1 MKKSLIILLFLFT
14 FIFASEPYTP
24 KRGTAERAAIMDA
37 LRIEVKKYHNIDVLF
52 VVRTLKLKDGWAWAI
67 TAPMSKDGAN
77 HYEDIVALLHKEN
90 NTWSVAELVCMEVET
105 PGCIDDPNFLNGLQ
119 ERFLDVPKE
128 IVSFGGKQ

>member
-24 KRGTAERAAIMDA
+24 QRGTAERAAIMDA
-37 LRIEVKKYHNIDVLF
+37 LRVEVKKYHNIDVLF

-90 NTWSVAELVCMEVET
+90 STWNVAELVCMEIET

-119 ERFLDVPKE
+119 ERFPGVPKE
-128 IVSFGGKQ
+128 IVSFGDE